1 MTTKIGING
10 FGRIGKLVFRLLQ
23 YKPDIEIVGIN
34 DPADIVTLAHLLK
47 YDTAHGRFDGEVAIE
62 GDSLLVNGKAIA
74 VYHALAPSDIPQTM
88 HGADIVIEASGK
100 FTTREQL
107 AQHLESGARRVVLTC
122 PPKGALDKTI
132 IIGINEK
139 TLTADDHIISNASCT
154 ANCVAPMLKVLH
166 ENFGIKS
173 VFMNT
178 VHPATNNQSLI
189 DAPRT
194 DLRRARTALTN
205 IIPTTSTA
213 IPVIMELMPHL
224 VGRFDGFATRVPVD
238 DGSLIELNAVVER
251 ATSVEEINEV
261 FRSAAENHLK
271 GVMEFTRDAIVS
283 SDIVGNA
290 HSVVFDSLLTKVLQG
305 NFVQIVGWYDN
316 EYGYSNRVV
325 DLIDLIR
332 EM

>member
-1 MTTKIGING
+1 M
-10 FGRIGKLVFRLLQ
+10 
-23 YKPDIEIVGIN
+23 
-34 DPADIVTLAHLLK
+34 
-47 YDTAHGRFDGEVAIE
+47 
-62 GDSLLVNGKAIA
+62 
-74 VYHALAPSDIPQTM
+74 
-88 HGADIVIEASGK
+88 
-100 FTTREQL
+100 
-107 AQHLESGARRVVLTC
+107 
-122 PPKGALDKTI
+122 
-132 IIGINEK
+132 
-139 TLTADDHIISNASCT
+139 
-154 ANCVAPMLKVLH
+154 LH

-261 FRSAAENHLK
+261 FRRAAENQLK

-332 EM
+332 EL